1 MKANKKEIEKKISE
15 ELGYKVELIP
25 DDFLPLP
32 GMRASRAALKVVIDK
47 PNIYGVGLKVAIREK
62 AKKMAAYHR
71 EIKWPFSGQ
80 TDSGDEIP
88 INTVGRWI
96 FGTPG
101 YMGHAIFEG
110 GCSEQIVI
118 WLPLGT
124 PQIVSEILIDACNM
138 LECPICL
145 RTPCKCD

>member
-1 MKANKKEIEKKISE
+1 MKANKKEIEEKI
-15 ELGYKVELIP
+15 VELP

-32 GMRASRAALKVVIDK
+32 GRRASRAALKLVIDK
-47 PNIYGVGLKVAIREK
+47 PNRYGVNLKVAIREK
-62 AKKMAAYHR
+62 AKKIAAYHCA
-71 EIKWPFSGQ
+71 IKWPFSGH

-88 INTVGRWI
+88 INSVGRWI

-124 PQIVSEILIDACNM
+124 PQIVSDIIIDACNM
-138 LECPICL
+138 LECPICM
-145 RTPCKCD
+145 RTPCKGD